1 MPKHKSPEDFFKKA
15 RKNSS
20 EKNKDT
26 LVTGEE
32 VKENAPTTYFEEIS
46 PYIWVHYVL

>member
-1 MPKHKSPEDFFKKA
+1 MPKHKLPKDFFKKA

-26 LVTGEE
+26 LITGEE
-32 VKENAPTTYFEEIS
+32 VKENALTIYFEEIR
-46 PYIWVHYVL
+46 PYIWVYYVL

>member
-1 MPKHKSPEDFFKKA
+1 MLKHKSPQDFFKKA

-26 LVTGEE
+26 IVTGKE
-32 VKENAPTTYFEEIS
+32 VKNT
-46 PYIWVHYVL
+46 L